1 MTSLSKRPPGVFA
14 TLLLLSV
21 SLAVAA
27 PPKAGEKLPDFSKFN
42 LDLPEFKGRVVFLDL
57 FAAWCAPCKKA
68 FPVLKEMH
76 EKLSPR
82 GLLIVGVSV
91 DEEKSAMDGF
101 LKENPVPFRTVHD
114 PEAKIA
120 EALEVE
126 KMPTSFLIG
135 TDGKILAVFEGFSG
149 EEKRKLYF
157 EKVEEALKA
166 AGK

>member
-1 MTSLSKRPPGVFA
+1 MMSLLTRPSALFAALLSLSA
-14 TLLLLSV
+14 
-21 SLAVAA
+21 SLALGAL
-27 PPKAGEKLPDFSKFN
+27 PKVGEALPDFAKFK

-68 FPVLKEMH
+68 FPVLREMH

-120 EALEVE
+120 EALGVE
-126 KMPTSFLIG
+126 KMPTSILIG
-135 TDGKILAVFEGFSG
+135 PDGKVVAVFEGFSG

-157 EKVEEALKA
+157 EKTEEALKA
-166 AGK
+166 AGR